1 MRKVFIDC
9 GANNGCSV
17 KLFSEVYS
25 DYQDFS
31 VYSFEC
37 SDIFYSQLKSN
48 GSKINFKEFFPIK
61 KAVWISDG
69 KKKYDGWK
77 LVDTNKEDDL
87 DGVEAIDI
95 SKFILDNFSKED
107 YIVFKIDIEGA
118 EYKVIEKMH
127 SDGSLSYINEF
138 YGELH
143 GPKKGYTEQ
152 HNVTLLNHL
161 NDFGLCMYNWD
172 ALDSSKFELIQIVP
186 FGTEGSFTN
195 KSSSRVG
202 HAYKYEDNIME
213 KITFCIPSKNNLRY
227 LKWCLPS
234 IRNNAYRKDHDII
247 VFVDKDTDG
256 TVDWLKEVS
265 NELNVKYIV
274 NPDLNNSL
282 YGIGRAYDKCISEAT
297 TDVVVVFHADMYL
310 CKDADLKMYEKLTEE
325 SVVCAT
331 RIEPPLHPAG
341 KEKIVM
347 DFGMWPELNVPD
359 GFKEEELNSFV
370 EMETKNQSGNVTY
383 GCFAPW
389 MVHKKN
395 IVKVGGHDPV
405 MRSAREDSDIF
416 NRFVLGGLKLIQVR
430 DGFVYHLTCRGGQF
444 EHGILTS
451 NHSEKSKDWQDLM
464 QQSTW
469 DYIRK
474 WGTPV
479 KHDDY
484 LNPIIN
490 PKYDIG
496 FVLNDSNY
504 EVAKFIEPWVST
516 IYLDSEEMVN
526 SLISELQV
534 RSAYN
539 MSDRIKLIS
548 DGVTNDVIIE
558 CTSNDINHD
567 NARWITMMNE
577 IVNQSDQEGLFG
589 FDNFSVQINK
599 INDKLPT
606 LIPIQNEFLN

>member
-1 MRKVFIDC
+1 
-9 GANNGCSV
+9 
-17 KLFSEVYS
+17 
-25 DYQDFS
+25 
-31 VYSFEC
+31 
-37 SDIFYSQLKSN
+37 
-48 GSKINFKEFFPIK
+48 
-61 KAVWISDG
+61 
-69 KKKYDGWK
+69 
-77 LVDTNKEDDL
+77 
-87 DGVEAIDI
+87 
-95 SKFILDNFSKED
+95 
-107 YIVFKIDIEGA
+107 
-118 EYKVIEKMH
+118 
-127 SDGSLSYINEF
+127 
-138 YGELH
+138 
-143 GPKKGYTEQ
+143 
-152 HNVTLLNHL
+152 
-161 NDFGLCMYNWD
+161 
-172 ALDSSKFELIQIVP
+172 
-186 FGTEGSFTN
+186 
-195 KSSSRVG
+195 
-202 HAYKYEDNIME
+202 
-213 KITFCIPSKNNLRY
+213 
-227 LKWCLPS
+227 
-234 IRNNAYRKDHDII
+234 
-247 VFVDKDTDG
+247 
-256 TVDWLKEVS
+256 
-265 NELNVKYIV
+265 
-274 NPDLNNSL
+274 
-282 YGIGRAYDKCISEAT
+282 
-297 TDVVVVFHADMYL
+297 
-310 CKDADLKMYEKLTEE
+310 
-325 SVVCAT
+325 
-331 RIEPPLHPAG
+331 
-341 KEKIVM
+341 
-347 DFGMWPELNVPD
+347 
-359 GFKEEELNSFV
+359 
-370 EMETKNQSGNVTY
+370 
-383 GCFAPW
+383 
-389 MVHKKN
+389 
-395 IVKVGGHDPV
+395 

-464 QQSTW
+464 EQSTW

-606 LIPIQNEFLN
+606 LIPMQNEFLN